1 MQATMEQP
9 QITKPRTG
17 NEIHNTKMV
26 PHTSSYQI
34 NKDGGKKETRFKVTM
49 VLVDTEIPVYVT
61 LPPMETKF
69 TEFSENGDAETFG
82 KNPDDGKQ
90 SASLVAKV
98 PDKIA
103 RVMPSL
109 KTDQQDAVAQ
119 LKDWHMKM
127 VLHAFHTLPKKGPG
141 SCSFASKARS
151 KAKKENVKDIEARAA
166 EIYLENAHC
175 GGVSERDTEEN
186 GETVTEEIVTLKRKV
201 TGYEKGIK
209 GRYPP
214 IFHKIDIEG
223 NYHDISHTVDKY
235 LPRGTLVQC
244 RTRPQFFSAPT
255 MYGTTLAL
263 DRDIIVM
270 WKPKRKGNGMEP
282 KKVQYFA
289 DGDSDDDTEP
299 PAKRSRVE

>member
-1 MQATMEQP
+1 
-9 QITKPRTG
+9 
-17 NEIHNTKMV
+17 
-26 PHTSSYQI
+26 
-34 NKDGGKKETRFKVTM
+34 
-49 VLVDTEIPVYVT
+49 
-61 LPPMETKF
+61 
-69 TEFSENGDAETFG
+69 
-82 KNPDDGKQ
+82 
-90 SASLVAKV
+90 
-98 PDKIA
+98 
-103 RVMPSL
+103 MPSL